1 VFSENEITLDALPHL
16 TQDDLKELGLPVG
29 PRRIVAAAIAKLP
42 LAASAGGLAPAS
54 EPSAPRGGAERRH
67 LTVLFC
73 DLVGS
78 TELSTRL
85 DPEDMR
91 DVLRDYQ
98 NACSRVV
105 ARYEGYVAKF
115 MGDGVYAYFGYPRA
129 HEDEA
134 ERAIHAALDLVV
146 AIRQLDYK
154 KIDLAVRVGIATG
167 PVVVGDLLGQGAAQE
182 AAITGETPNLAGRL
196 QGLAGANAI
205 VISDATHRL
214 AGGMFEC
221 ADLGKHALKGFAEPV
236 QARSVIRPRSVES
249 RFDATR
255 ASSITELIGRDEE
268 VEILLRRWQRAKA
281 GQGQTVLIAGEPGIG
296 KSRLVRALQDSV
308 AREPHTPLFFQCSPY
323 HTGSA
328 LHPVIE
334 HMQHAAKFEPADDGA
349 AKLAKLEAVLAL
361 ADCDDRET
369 AALFASLLSVGHA
382 ARRASVSDPTRMN
395 PQQTS
400 DYVGEQMPGCV

>member
-1 VFSENEITLDALPHL
+1 MFSENEITFDALPHL
-16 TQDDLKELGLPVG
+16 TQDDLKELGLPIG

-42 LAASAGGLAPAS
+42 LAASPGGLAPAS

-146 AIRQLDYK
+146 AIRQLNEK

-196 QGLAGANAI
+196 Q
-205 VISDATHRL
+205 
-214 AGGMFEC
+214 
-221 ADLGKHALKGFAEPV
+221 
-236 QARSVIRPRSVES
+236 
-249 RFDATR
+249 
-255 ASSITELIGRDEE
+255 
-268 VEILLRRWQRAKA
+268 
-281 GQGQTVLIAGEPGIG
+281 
-296 KSRLVRALQDSV
+296 KSRRGK
-308 AREPHTPLFFQCSPY
+308 RHRHF
-323 HTGSA
+323 
-328 LHPVIE
+328 
-334 HMQHAAKFEPADDGA
+334 
-349 AKLAKLEAVLAL
+349 
-361 ADCDDRET
+361 
-369 AALFASLLSVGHA
+369 
-382 ARRASVSDPTRMN
+382 
-395 PQQTS
+395 
-400 DYVGEQMPGCV
+400 